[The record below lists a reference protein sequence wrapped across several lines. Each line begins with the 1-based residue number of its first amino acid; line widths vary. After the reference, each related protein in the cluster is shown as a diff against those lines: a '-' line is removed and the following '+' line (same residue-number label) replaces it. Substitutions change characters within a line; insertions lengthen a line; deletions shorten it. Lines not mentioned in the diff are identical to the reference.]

1 MDRNT
6 PGRNNPLD
14 VAAAMSA
21 VAHELKA
28 GAGLEIVLQSL
39 VQGAVHALPDV
50 DHAGIS
56 VVHRDGAIDSVAA
69 SDRLVSEL
77 DEVQYSLA
85 EGPCVDAVRESPVVS
100 VQHARHEQRW
110 PRYMREAVSRGLR
123 SQLGLRLYTD
133 EGTIGVLNLY
143 STSSDTLTDEVRQMA
158 ELFSAYATMAMGRA
172 QSEDSLNGA
181 IASRQVIGQ
190 ATGIVMERYALT
202 EARAFAYLLRVS
214 SLSNV
219 KLRDLARSMV
229 GGFDGDHA
237 EVPTDGGCT
246 DPA

>member
-1 MDRNT
+1 MDRDK
-6 PGRNNPLD
+6 PDRDDPLD
-14 VAAAMSA
+14 VAAAMST
-21 VAHELKA
+21 VAHDLKS
-28 GAGLEIVLQSL
+28 GAGLETVLESL
-39 VQGAVHALPDV
+39 VRGAVHALPDI

-56 VVHRDGAIDSVAA
+56 VVHRDGGIENLAA
-69 SDRLVSEL
+69 TDALVRDL
-77 DEVQYSLA
+77 DDLQYTLV

-110 PRYMREAVSRGLR
+110 PRYLREAVSRGLR

-133 EGTIGVLNLY
+133 DGTIGVLNLY

-172 QSEDSLNGA
+172 QGEDSLNGA

-190 ATGIVMERYALT
+190 ATGIVMERYSLT
-202 EARAFAYLLRVS
+202 EARAFEYLLRVS
-214 SLSNV
+214 SLTNV

-229 GGFDGDHA
+229 DGRDLDHT
-237 EVPTDGGCT
+237 EMPTDGGGT
-246 DPA
+246 DPG